1 MTNTSPA
8 TTGHDRGFPRLALW
22 AALVTLA
29 MIVIGAV
36 TRVTES
42 GMGCGPYWPSC
53 NGHIIPEFED
63 MTVVI
68 EFGHRLFA
76 LVVGV
81 FTVLVGLRA
90 WRHYRDVPM
99 VFIPS
104 MVAVAL
110 FFVQSGLGAVTV
122 ALYNQ
127 WVSVMLHLA
136 VAMLMLAAF
145 LVAWVNARY
154 VEASSPEAL
163 IGTERARIVLP
174 PTEVFLA
181 TALSFVVAMVGAAVA
196 GTNAT
201 RACIGWPLCD
211 GALWPADQGPLQ
223 MLHMLHRLVVGGLG
237 LMLLFMLFQL
247 RAGAG
252 TLMRQALYL
261 AIALFLAQSAL
272 GALIVLIDSRE
283 LLTAVRAVHVLF
295 AASTWAAMIVAS
307 TVAWLQLLPNA
318 EKKAL
323 PVEVSSATTS
333 S

>member
-1 MTNTSPA
+1 MTSDSSA
-8 TTGHDRGFPRLALW
+8 TAAHRQGFARLALW

-53 NGHIIPEFED
+53 NGHIIPEFYD

-76 LVVGV
+76 LIVGV
-81 FTVLVGLRA
+81 FTVLVGVRA
-90 WRHYRDVPM
+90 WRRFRDVPM
-99 VFIPS
+99 VFVPS

-136 VAMLMLAAF
+136 VAMFLLAAF

-163 IGTERARIVLP
+163 VGTAQARIVLP
-174 PTEVFLA
+174 PSEVFLA

-201 RACIGWPLCD
+201 RACVGWPLCD
-211 GALWPADQGPLQ
+211 GAVWPADQGPLQ
-223 MLHMLHRLVVGGLG
+223 MLHMLHRLVVAGLG
-237 LMLLFMLFQL
+237 LLLLLMIFQA
-247 RAGAG
+247 RVGVG
-252 TLMRQALYL
+252 KWMRQALL
-261 AIALFLAQSAL
+261 VAGGLFLAQSAL
-272 GALIVLIDSRE
+272 GALIVLVDSRE

-295 AASTWAAMIVAS
+295 AASTWAAMIVVS

-318 EKKAL
+318 EKKTL
-323 PVEVSSATTS
+323 PVGVSSATTS

>member
-1 MTNTSPA
+1 MSEDTHP
-8 TTGHDRGFPRLALW
+8 TTARDRGFPRLALW

-81 FTVLVGLRA
+81 FTVLVGVRA
-90 WRHYRDVPM
+90 WRRYRDMPM
-99 VFIPS
+99 VFVPA

-136 VAMLMLAAF
+136 VAMFMLAAF
-145 LVAWVNARY
+145 LVAWINARY
-154 VEASSPEAL
+154 VEAISPAAL
-163 IGTERARIVLP
+163 IGTAKARIVLP
-174 PTEVFLA
+174 PNEVFLA
-181 TALSFVVAMVGAAVA
+181 AALSFVVAMVGAAVA

-201 RACIGWPLCD
+201 RACVGWPLCD

-223 MLHMLHRLVVGGLG
+223 MLHMLHRLAVGGMG
-237 LMLLFMLFQL
+237 LLLLLMVFQA
-247 RAGAG
+247 RAGVG
-252 TLMRQALYL
+252 TLMRQALFMAGGLY
-261 AIALFLAQSAL
+261 LAQSAL
-272 GALIVLIDSRE
+272 GALIVLVDARE
-283 LLTAVRAVHVLF
+283 LLTGVRAVHVLL
-295 AASTWAAMIVAS
+295 AASTWAAMVVAS
-307 TVAWLQLLPNA
+307 TVAWLQLLPNVG
-318 EKKAL
+318 KKTL
-323 PVEVSSATTS
+323 PVGVSSATTS

>member
-1 MTNTSPA
+1 MTSGTSA
-8 TTGHDRGFPRLALW
+8 TTAYDRGFARLALW
-22 AALVTLA
+22 AAMVTLA

-53 NGHIIPEFED
+53 NGHIIPEFVD

-81 FTVLVGLRA
+81 FTVLVGVRA
-90 WRHYRDVPM
+90 WRRFRDVPM

-104 MVAVAL
+104 MAAVAL

-136 VAMLMLAAF
+136 VAMLLLAAF

-154 VEASSPEAL
+154 VAASSPQAL
-163 IGTERARIVLP
+163 IGASGARIVLP
-174 PTEVFLA
+174 PTEVLLA

-201 RACIGWPLCD
+201 RACVGWPLCD
-211 GALWPADQGPLQ
+211 GAVWPADQGPLQ
-223 MLHMLHRLVVGGLG
+223 MLHMLHRLAVGGLG
-237 LMLLFMLFQL
+237 LLLVLMVFQA
-247 RAGAG
+247 RAGVG
-252 TLMRQALYL
+252 TLMRQALFV
-261 AIALFLAQSAL
+261 AGGLFLTQSAL
-272 GALIVLIDSRE
+272 GALIVLVDSRE

-295 AASTWAAMIVAS
+295 AASTWAAMVVVS
-307 TVAWLQLLPNA
+307 TVAWLQLLPNV
-318 EKKAL
+318 EKKTL
-323 PVEVSSATTS
+323 PVGASSATTS